1 MNSFAKARALLT
13 PDFSGFARRHGVL
26 FCLAKAC
33 GISNNFAVPHAN
45 LADTPA
51 RVYNS
56 PIQPVWAGTGS
67 GGSSG
72 SGGGGSGPVTVS
84 SGSPAAGNLVAAQ

>member
-1 MNSFAKARALLT
+1 MNSFAKARALFMS
-13 PDFSGFARRHGVL
+13 DFSGFALRHGAH

-45 LADTPA
+45 LADT
-51 RVYNS
+51 RTCVYNS
-56 PIQPVWAGTGS
+56 PIQLVWAGTGS

-72 SGGGGSGPVTVS
+72 SGGGGSGLVTVS
-84 SGSPAAGNLVAAQ
+84 SGSPAAGNLVAIQ